1 MGKTFL
7 HAADVARKLCR
18 SRSWFYANRTR
29 LEARGFPPPVS
40 VCGRLDGDK
49 IDAWIEA
56 DGKLTASVRKLDKK
70 RSLDEAFGL
79 T

>member
-1 MGKTFL
+1 
-7 HAADVARKLCR
+7 
-18 SRSWFYANRTR
+18 
-29 LEARGFPPPVS
+29 
-40 VCGRLDGDK
+40 LDGDK